1 MPFPSHFS
9 AAINTQS
16 PETVEK
22 VEAVFAK
29 YAGEDLTVET
39 HPAYR
44 ELFGILRTPIRRRIE
59 KANKQIKGAKKELGL
74 VDHRGIV
81 FLVNDNFRSAH
92 PGLVMDLIR
101 SILGEK
107 DRDRKSVVWGKSGS
121 VRVDRGGGRIIKK
134 KK

>member
-1 MPFPSHFS
+1 MPGVSSTWVTSQWKFMPFPSHFS

-59 KANKQIKGAKKELGL
+59 KANKQIKGAKKELGQIGRASWRE
-74 VDHRGIV
+74 RGCKYV
-81 FLVNDNFRSAH
+81 
-92 PGLVMDLIR
+92 
-101 SILGEK
+101 
-107 DRDRKSVVWGKSGS
+107 
-121 VRVDRGGGRIIKK
+121 
-134 KK
+134 